1 MLAKGNQHLLAG
13 RMYIKDYTSRKY
25 VIMGMVVVLAM
36 VFLIRLFYLQVI
48 DNSYKLSAQNI
59 VLRTVTQYPARGRIY
74 DRFDR
79 LLVYNEAA
87 YDLMVIPR
95 QVKRLDTAAFCG
107 LMLIDTNQ
115 LRKQL
120 AKARHYSPYK
130 PSVFMKQIAKDD
142 FGVIEEKLYQF
153 PGFYAQTRTLRH
165 YKLPIAAH
173 LLGNI
178 GEVSQREID
187 NDHFYKARDYIGKAG
202 IERYYEK
209 SLRGRKGMKVLEVD
223 VHNRIK
229 GSYQDGKY
237 DTLAIPGKDIRIG
250 LDMALQHYGEQ
261 LMQNKKGSIVAIN
274 PQSGEILSLV
284 SSPSFDPG
292 LLVGRE
298 RSENFSMLMEDSLMP
313 LLNRAIMGTYPPGST
328 FKMLNALIALQEG
341 AIYPSTEFSC
351 QGERSSPI
359 KCTHNHQT
367 PLQLS
372 GAIQQSCNP
381 YFWNTFRNTLNNPI
395 YKDSQ
400 EGYKAWYDHVVSFGF
415 GQKFN
420 TDIPYEVPGN
430 IPDNAYFDKLYRGS
444 WNSLTVRSLSIG
456 QGEILV
462 TPVQLANLSAI
473 IANSGYYYP
482 PHFLVQME
490 GDSSRSQAFH
500 HKIETTVA
508 AKHFSIVR
516 DAMLEVFEG
525 EHGTARWYQMDSIRQ
540 CGKTGTVQNPHG
552 DDHSIFIA
560 FAPLENPQIALTVIV
575 ENSGFGSTW
584 AAPIASLMIEK
595 YLKGESKRVALE
607 KRMMEGDLIKAEA
620 ERE

>member
-1 MLAKGNQHLLAG
+1 MA
-13 RMYIKDYTSRKY
+13 
-25 VIMGMVVVLAM
+25 MVVVVAL
-36 VFLIRLFYLQVI
+36 VFLVRFFYLQVI

-59 VLRTVTQYPARGRIY
+59 VLRSVTQYPARGRIY

-95 QVKRLDTAAFCG
+95 QVKKLDTASFCY
-107 LMLIDTNQ
+107 LLAIDTALLENQ
-115 LRKQL
+115 I
-120 AKARHYSPYK
+120 AKARRYSPYK

-142 FGVIEEKLYQF
+142 FGVIEEKLFQY

-165 YKLPIAAH
+165 YKLPVASH

-187 NDHFYKARDYIGKAG
+187 RDPFYKARDYIGKAG

-209 SLRGRKGMKVLEVD
+209 SLRGKKGMKVLEVD

-237 DTLAIPGKDIRIG
+237 DTLAEAGKDISIG
-250 LDMALQHYGEQ
+250 LDMELQYYGEQ
-261 LMQNKKGSIVAIN
+261 LMQKKKGSIVAID
-274 PQSGEILSLV
+274 PQSGEILSLI

-298 RSENFSMLMEDSLMP
+298 RSSNFTMLMEDSTKP

-341 AIYPSTEFSC
+341 AIGPKTEFSC
-351 QGERSSPI
+351 KGELSAPI
-359 KCTHNHQT
+359 KCTHDHIT
-367 PLQLS
+367 PLELDE
-372 GAIQQSCNP
+372 AIQQSCNP
-381 YFWNTFRNTLNNPI
+381 YFWNTFKSTLTHSRYAN
-395 YKDSQ
+395 SQ
-400 EGYKAWYDHVVSFGF
+400 EGYTAWYNHVKSFGF
-415 GQKFN
+415 GEKFN
-420 TDIPYEVPGN
+420 TDIPFEVPGN
-430 IPDNAYFDKLYRGS
+430 IPDNAYYDKLYRGS

-462 TPVQLANLSAI
+462 TPVQLANLSVI

-482 PHFLVQME
+482 PHFLVKME
-490 GDSSRSQAFH
+490 GETDRSGSFGE
-500 HKIETTVA
+500 KIQTSIEPG
-508 AKHFSIVR
+508 HFGIVR

-525 EHGTARWYQMDSIRQ
+525 EHGTARWFYMDSIRQ

-552 DDHSIFIA
+552 EDHSIFIA
-560 FAPLENPQIALTVIV
+560 FAPIENPQIALSVIV

-595 YLKGESKRVALE
+595 YLKGKSSRPALE
-607 KRMMEGDLIKAEA
+607 KRMKEGDLIQMEA
-620 ERE
+620 DRIKREGIVPKED